1 MSTPKEVFI
10 DKALVYYGWTK
21 PEFMEAT
28 PTESDIQELA
38 DLVNAF
44 CDTPVTAACI
54 VTRLAQIRAAQ
65 EKLEALKLVPRIEQR
80 SAEWYAIRKTLI
92 TASDL
97 AQALGHGKFGTARDI
112 IIKKSGYKEEAP
124 FNGNLPPLLW
134 GVKYEDVIIAI
145 YSHRN
150 QVKVHDFGLIPHPT
164 VPHFSASPD
173 GISDLSILIEAKAPF
188 RRLINGTIPEQ
199 YYYQI
204 QGQLDVCDLEE
215 CDFVEAELSEYDN
228 IRNYEQD
235 TCPTSPGLTA
245 DRMYKGII
253 IELPRGDNPSSF
265 IYSPLCLSPTESNA
279 WIETEIAKLGD
290 DANFNISFWRLDKYH
305 CKRVFRDRE
314 FMAARFVELEQVWSR
329 IQAYKADLALYQK
342 EIESVTPPVPA
353 KRGARKVYE
362 TITLPTAF
370 TPPKVPKGCMF
381 LDD

>member
-1 MSTPKEVFI
+1 MSTPKQVTI
-10 DKALVYYGWTK
+10 DRALVHYGWV
-21 PEFMEAT
+21 T
-28 PTESDIQELA
+28 PDAPITIPTDSDMVEMAELT
-38 DLVNAF
+38 NAF
-44 CDTPVTAACI
+44 AEAPVTAACI
-54 VTRLAQIRAAQ
+54 KDRLFQIRAAQ
-65 EKLEALKLVPRIEQR
+65 EKLEALKLVPRINQR
-80 SAEWYAIRKTLI
+80 SPEWYAIRKTLI

-97 AQALGHGKFGTARDI
+97 AQALGHGKFGNQRDL
-112 IIKKSGYKEEAP
+112 IIKKSGYTDTP

-134 GVKYEDVIIAI
+134 GVRFEPVAAAI
-145 YSHRN
+145 YAHRN
-150 QVKVHDFGLIPHPT
+150 NVTIHEFGLIPHPT
-164 VPHFSASPD
+164 VAHLGCSPD
-173 GISDLSILIEAKAPF
+173 GISNIGVALELKCPYKRVID
-188 RRLINGTIPEQ
+188 GTIPQQ
-199 YYYQI
+199 YLYQV
-204 QGQLDVCDLEE
+204 QAQLETCDLEE
-215 CDFVEAELSEYDN
+215 CDYVECAITEYDN

-265 IYSPLCLSPTESNA
+265 IYSPLCLSPAESNA

-353 KRGARKVYE
+353 KRGTRKVYE
-362 TITLPTAF
+362 TITLPTTITA
-370 TPPKVPKGCMF
+370 PKVPKGCMF